1 MSEFRLV
8 HDVVAF
14 VEHLFTFSI
23 DCVLHFCCAGNFYR
37 VAMPVNGCIAM
48 TGHILH
54 SLFIHGSETTPLS
67 FTFFLMVIQKSGL
80 RVYESNAHKQLEK
93 YMEGTVLR

>member
-1 MSEFRLV
+1 
-8 HDVVAF
+8 
-14 VEHLFTFSI
+14 
-23 DCVLHFCCAGNFYR
+23 
-37 VAMPVNGCIAM
+37 M

-80 RVYESNAHKQLEK
+80 HVYESNAHKPLEK